1 MKKKIKSS
9 RGVSIAEML
18 VAVVLLSLL
27 TAGGVTVTAAVM
39 ANYIRMKE
47 AANADILAST
57 VIEALSNEI
66 RLGRD
71 IKLTGTDPAV
81 LTLTSAYFGDGAE
94 LTLDEDTGRLV
105 AKKTGEPDQKQILSD
120 SAYSGLH
127 LKDLKFEKE
136 VPSGAPAVGG
146 TPGRTVYTISF
157 TVCNSSN
164 SELWKNSASAAP
176 MFEPPV

>member
-1 MKKKIKSS
+1 MKKKIKSC

-39 ANYIRMKE
+39 SNYIRMKE

-66 RLGRD
+66 RLGQD
-71 IKLTGTDPAV
+71 INLPEVDPSTATSKR
-81 LTLTSAYFGDGAE
+81 LTLTSAYFGEGAE
-94 LTLDEDTGRLV
+94 LKLNDGRLV
-105 AKKTGEPDQKQILSD
+105 AREDGESELKQVLSD
-120 SAYSGLH
+120 NAYSGLH
-127 LKDLKFEKE
+127 LEDLTFKKE
-136 VPSGAPAVGG
+136 EGSGA
-146 TPGRTVYTISF
+146 TTGRTVYKISF
-157 TVCNSSN
+157 TVCNGSN

-176 MFEPPV
+176 MLEPPV